1 MQNIPEWINKC
12 LNDTEEWVSELEDKG
27 VEITGV
33 EQGKKKKGWGEMRT
47 ILETSET
54 IPSALIFTL

>member
-33 EQGKKKKGWGEMRT
+33 EQGKKKNEENWKQ
-47 ILETSET
+47 
-54 IPSALIFTL
+54 F